1 MRAPLTR
8 RAPRAS
14 RFGAQGNNSSS
25 THRGTLSYGFD
36 FLMGVEFSAAL
47 PSPGPVRFVLHE
59 PSAAELARSV
69 ANGAPPAGGA
79 PPSTRPHSTP
89 RWRSL
94 ATAAKP
100 GDGGAAAPP
109 APIGIAAKRGNG
121 RWVVLMFDCG
131 GAQTCAVAPE
141 LAKQV

>member
-1 MRAPLTR
+1 MAAT
-8 RAPRAS
+8 RAS
-14 RFGAQGNNSSS
+14 LFNVVNLLPEETS
-25 THRGTLSYGFD
+25 TLAIVEPAHAACKLPSITA
-36 FLMGVEFSAAL
+36 EFSAAL

-121 RWVVLMFDCG
+121 RWVALMFDCG

-141 LAKQV
+141 LVKQV